1 MKGYVAPK
9 SNGVWQPTRFLN
21 GEGSI
26 TVTDIGKVAMM
37 PPGSSTYGMLTTDF
51 V

>member
-1 MKGYVAPK
+1 
-9 SNGVWQPTRFLN
+9 VWQPTRSLN

-26 TVTDIGKVAMM
+26 TVTDIGKGAVM
-37 PPGSSTYGMLTTDF
+37 PPGSSTCGMLSTDF